1 MKKNILI
8 IDDEKIFLELLESYF
23 EALGYEVT
31 TSLSGQH
38 ILKLLFGQS
47 FDVVL
52 VDVWMADKSGVEVLK
67 EIKKVNP
74 KLPVVLMTG
83 YTASS
88 LKASLEGLDVAG
100 FVTKPFK
107 LSELGELIERVISGE
122 ADNVSGVS
130 VHESSPSLEKEKY
143 SILIAEDDDL
153 YRDSLVEMFKDH
165 GIAALAASDGESA
178 LKLYQENKEV
188 NVLIL
193 DINMPKLNG
202 IELLQKIRIENDKVT
217 AIFVTG
223 SSNSELHTRLVED
236 RGAYAVYQKPL
247 SYKHFLR
254 FVEISEQI
262 DLARKL
268 QIVMEP

>member
-8 IDDEKIFLELLESYF
+8 IDDEKIFLELLGTYF
-23 EALGYEVT
+23 EDQDYEVT
-31 TSLSGQH
+31 TSLSGQN
-38 ILKLLFGQS
+38 ILKLLFGKS

-74 KLPVVLMTG
+74 ALPVVLMTG

-88 LKASLEGLDVAG
+88 LESSLKGLDVAG

-107 LSELGELIERVISGE
+107 LFDLGALIEKVISGE
-122 ADNVSGVS
+122 ADSLSGGS
-130 VHESSPSLEKEKY
+130 IQELSPILEKERY
-143 SILIAEDDDL
+143 SILIADDDDH
-153 YRDSLVEMFKDH
+153 YRNSLVEMFKEH
-165 GIAALAASDGESA
+165 GISALAAPDGESA
-178 LKLYQENKEV
+178 LKLYMENKDV
-188 NVLIL
+188 NILIL
-193 DINMPKLNG
+193 DINMPRLNG
-202 IELLQKIRIENDKVT
+202 IELLKKIRVENDKVT
-217 AIFVTG
+217 AIFITG
-223 SSNSELHTRLVED
+223 LDNTELHAKLVED

-247 SYKHFLR
+247 RYKHFLR
-254 FVEISEQI
+254 FVEINEQI